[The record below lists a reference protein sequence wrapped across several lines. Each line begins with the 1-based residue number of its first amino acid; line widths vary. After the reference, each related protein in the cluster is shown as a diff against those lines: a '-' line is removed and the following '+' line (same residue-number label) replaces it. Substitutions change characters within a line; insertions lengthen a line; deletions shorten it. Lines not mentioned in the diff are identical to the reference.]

1 MANNNGVDILY
12 VDDEKGNCDYFKS
25 AFRREHVIHTAYSGY
40 EALEILKSSQK
51 ISLILT
57 DQRMPEMSGVEFLEK
72 SLMLAPEAIRILVTG
87 YSDMKT
93 VIDAINK
100 GQVYHYIPKP
110 WSYDEMKIIIEK
122 ALEAH
127 QLIDENKTLSNENE
141 ELLLKTERQEKE
153 YIKSQL
159 ENLRK
164 QLNPHFLF
172 NCLNTLHAMVQD
184 LPDTR
189 VFIQKLSAAYRYVLD
204 HNDENI
210 VTIEKEINFVESYLY
225 LQEVR
230 FKGALR
236 YQNDLDSQKLEYLIP
251 SAAGQLLVENA
262 IKHNIVSVEQPL
274 DIYIYN
280 EDNYFVVKNT
290 FQAKTVKEPSTRIGQ
305 QNLTERLRFLTDKV
319 PEFYRQGAFYFSKI
333 PILDPKD

>member
-1 MANNNGVDILY
+1 MANSGINILY

-25 AFRREHVIHTAYSGY
+25 AFRREHIIHTAYSGV
-40 EALEILKSSQK
+40 EALEILQKSEN

-57 DQRMPEMSGVEFLEK
+57 DQRMPEMSGVEFLEQ
-72 SLMLAPEAIRILVTG
+72 SLKIVPEAIRVLVTG

-110 WSYDEMKIIIEK
+110 WSYDEMKITIEK
-122 ALEAH
+122 ALHAH
-127 QLIDENKTLSNENE
+127 HLMVENKTLSYKNQ

-153 YIKSQL
+153 YIRSQL

-172 NCLNTLHAMVQD
+172 NCLNTLHAMVPEA
-184 LPDTR
+184 PDAR
-189 VFIQKLSAAYRYVLD
+189 KFIQKLSAAYRYLLD

-210 VTIEKEINFVESYLY
+210 VTIADELGFVENYFY
-225 LQEVR
+225 LQKVR
-230 FKGALR
+230 FKDALI
-236 YQNDLDSQKLEYLIP
+236 YDIDINEQVLSKMIP
-251 SAAGQLLVENA
+251 SSSGQLLVENA
-262 IKHNIVSVEQPL
+262 IKHNIATQEQPL
-274 DIYIYN
+274 EIFLYI
-280 EDNYFVVKNT
+280 EDDYLVVKNS
-290 FQAKTVKEPSTRIGQ
+290 FQHKLIPEVSTRIGQ
-305 QNLTERLRFLTDKV
+305 QNLKERLRYLTYKE
-319 PEFYRQGAFYFSKI
+319 PEFYQEGAFYYSRI